1 MEKVRIVSPDTLR
14 KNRVPPGQVV
24 TEKFPVLSITAPPRW
39 DPRTW
44 RFRVTGLVAQPYEL
58 TWQEFTA
65 LPAVE
70 LVADFHCVTG
80 WSKLGVTWE
89 GVPARLLIERAQPL
103 PQAKAA
109 MLSCLDG
116 YTTNLMLDVLLGEDV
131 IFAYRL
137 DGEPLPPDHGGP
149 LRLIVP
155 QRYAWKS
162 AKFVSAMELLPED
175 KLGFWERRGYHREGD
190 PWKEQRYWGD

>member
-24 TEKFPVLSITAPPRW
+24 TEKFPILSITAPPRW

-44 RFRVTGLVAQPYEL
+44 RFRVTGLVAHPYEL

-65 LPAVE
+65 LPTVE
-70 LVADFHCVTG
+70 LLADFHCVTG
-80 WSKLGVTWE
+80 WSKLGVFWE
-89 GVPARLLIERAQPL
+89 GVPARLLIERARPL
-103 PQAKAA
+103 PQAKAV

-116 YTTNLMLDVLLGEDV
+116 YTTNLMLDALLSEDV

-162 AKFVSAMELLPED
+162 AKFVTAMELLPED